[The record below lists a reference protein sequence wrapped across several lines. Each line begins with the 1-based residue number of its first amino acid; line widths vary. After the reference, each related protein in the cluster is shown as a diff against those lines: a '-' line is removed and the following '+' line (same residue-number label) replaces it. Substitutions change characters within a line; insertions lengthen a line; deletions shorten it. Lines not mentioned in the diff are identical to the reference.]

1 MTAMLEVSASFSQ
14 SMAKFSTGD
23 LSAERLASLGA
34 QSLDPILASAPR
46 HLPCAPPKGMN
57 GEYLY
62 AESDSDTI

>member
-46 HLPCAPPKGMN
+46 HHPTPCAPPKGMN

-62 AESDSDTI
+62 A